1 MASAVSA
8 RGASAPGWRRAS
20 STRDLPSGVSSA
32 RLAARAVRA
41 GDAGAAAGGTLV
53 IGGVL
58 ITGSITLVAEARE
71 LLGAPSAGAP
81 GPGTPEAVAVPTA
94 VDVFND
100 FGLELG
106 DGLDEDEEDFDD
118 IFDET
123 DDETDDDVEGGTH
136 GPEGA
141 RGSRADGGN
150 NA

>member
-1 MASAVSA
+1 
-8 RGASAPGWRRAS
+8 
-20 STRDLPSGVSSA
+20 
-32 RLAARAVRA
+32 
-41 GDAGAAAGGTLV
+41 
-53 IGGVL
+53 VL

-123 DDETDDDVEGGTH
+123 GHDDDGGPQRPQ
-136 GPEGA
+136 GSQDI
-141 RGSRADGGN
+141 RGSRADGGKSV
-150 NA
+150 